1 MYLVTMRLADGRI
14 AANLYATIR
23 AAQMDAAKHGANIQS
38 VQKTDCAAA
47 RGLDL

>member
-14 AANLYATIR
+14 AANLR
-23 AAQMDAAKHGANIQS
+23 AAQKDAAKHGANIQS